1 MEKIKKVFSK
11 ENYTIQKLIIAAILS
26 ILIGVVITVTRRA
39 FIWDRIIIIGGAVFF
54 VLLHFII
61 PLNKMYE
68 FIYDKRYWIALV
80 FMVYVMVFGYSGS
93 SIGEYAEFIQEEAY
107 ENYQE
112 PVLRSIKKHTFRWMV
127 C

>member
-1 MEKIKKVFSK
+1 MEKMKNIFRK
-11 ENYTIQKLIIAAILS
+11 ENYQIQKLIISTIIS
-26 ILIGVVITVTRRA
+26 VLIGISITMIISP

-61 PLNKMYE
+61 PLNKMYG

-112 PVLRSIKKHTFRWMV
+112 PVLRSIKKHTFR
-127 C
+127 

>member
-11 ENYTIQKLIIAAILS
+11 ENYTIQKLIIATILS
-26 ILIGVVITVTRRA
+26 ILIGVVITVTRRT

-61 PLNKMYE
+61 PLKKMYG

-80 FMVYVMVFGYSGS
+80 FMVYVMAFGYSGS
-93 SIGEYAEFIQEEAY
+93 SIGKYAEIIQAETI
-107 ENYQE
+107 ENYQM
-112 PVLRSIKKHTFRWMV
+112 PVLRSSKKHTFR
-127 C
+127 